1 MIFIKKIFFLFLFV
15 TMTIVFF
22 YYTINIFY
30 GDYSFS
36 EIRKLEKD
44 LKNLKSSNEKIDK
57 ENKILFEKY
66 SNINDNKSD

>member
-1 MIFIKKIFFLFLFV
+1 MIFIKKNFFLFLFI

-44 LKNLKSSNEKIDK
+44 LKDLKSSNEKIDK

-66 SNINDNKSD
+66 SNIIDNKSD

>member
-1 MIFIKKIFFLFLFV
+1 MIFIKKNFFLFLFI

-30 GDYSFS
+30 GEYSFS

-44 LKNLKSSNEKIDK
+44 LKDFKSSNEKIDK

>member
-1 MIFIKKIFFLFLFV
+1 MIFIKKNFFLFLFI

-30 GDYSFS
+30 GEYSFS
-36 EIRKLEKD
+36 ELRELKKD
-44 LKNLKSSNEKIDK
+44 LKDLKSSNEKINK

>member
-1 MIFIKKIFFLFLFV
+1 
-15 TMTIVFF
+15 MTIVFF

-30 GDYSFS
+30 GEYSFS

-44 LKNLKSSNEKIDK
+44 LKDLNSSNEKIDK

>member
-1 MIFIKKIFFLFLFV
+1 MIFIKKNFFLFLFI

-30 GDYSFS
+30 GEYSFS

-44 LKNLKSSNEKIDK
+44 LKDLKSSNEKIDN
-57 ENKILFEKY
+57 ENQILFEKY

>member
-1 MIFIKKIFFLFLFV
+1 MIFIKKNFFLFLFI

-30 GDYSFS
+30 GEYSFS

-44 LKNLKSSNEKIDK
+44 LEDLKNSNEKIDK

-66 SNINDNKSD
+66 SNINDN

>member
-1 MIFIKKIFFLFLFV
+1 
-15 TMTIVFF
+15 MTIVFF

-30 GDYSFS
+30 GEYSFS

-44 LKNLKSSNEKIDK
+44 LNDLKSSNEKIDK

>member
-1 MIFIKKIFFLFLFV
+1 MIFIKRNFFLFLFI

>member
-1 MIFIKKIFFLFLFV
+1 MIFIKRNFFLFLFI

-30 GDYSFS
+30 GEYSFS

-44 LKNLKSSNEKIDK
+44 LKDLKSSNEKIDK
-57 ENKILFEKY
+57 ENQILFEKY

>member
-1 MIFIKKIFFLFLFV
+1 MIFIKKKFFLFLFI

-30 GDYSFS
+30 GEYSFS

-44 LKNLKSSNEKIDK
+44 LKDLKSSNEKINK

>member
-1 MIFIKKIFFLFLFV
+1 
-15 TMTIVFF
+15 MTIVFF

-30 GDYSFS
+30 GEYSFS
-36 EIRKLEKD
+36 EIRKLKKD
-44 LKNLKSSNEKIDK
+44 LEGLKSSNEEIDK

>member
-1 MIFIKKIFFLFLFV
+1 MIFIKRNFFLFLFI

-30 GDYSFS
+30 GDYSFT

>member
-1 MIFIKKIFFLFLFV
+1 MIFIKRNFYLFLFI
-15 TMTIVFF
+15 TLTIVFF

>member
-1 MIFIKKIFFLFLFV
+1 MIFIKKNFFLFLFI

-30 GDYSFS
+30 GEYSFS

-44 LKNLKSSNEKIDK
+44 LKDLKSSNEKIDK

-66 SNINDNKSD
+66 SNIIDNKSD

>member
-1 MIFIKKIFFLFLFV
+1 MIFIKKNFFLFLFI

-30 GDYSFS
+30 GEYSFS
-36 EIRKLEKD
+36 EIRKLDKD
-44 LKNLKSSNEKIDK
+44 LKDLKSSNEKIDK

>member
-1 MIFIKKIFFLFLFV
+1 MIFIKKNFFLFLFI

-30 GDYSFS
+30 GEYSFS

-44 LKNLKSSNEKIDK
+44 LKDLKSSNEKIDK
-57 ENKILFEKY
+57 ENQILFEKY

>member
-1 MIFIKKIFFLFLFV
+1 MIFIKKNFFLFLFI

-30 GDYSFS
+30 GEYSFS

-44 LKNLKSSNEKIDK
+44 LNDLKSSNEKIDK

>member
-1 MIFIKKIFFLFLFV
+1 MVFTRKNFFLFLLI

-30 GDYSFS
+30 GEYSFS

-44 LKNLKSSNEKIDK
+44 LKDLKSSNEKIDK

>member
-1 MIFIKKIFFLFLFV
+1 MIFIKRNFFLFLFI

-30 GDYSFS
+30 GEYSFS

-44 LKNLKSSNEKIDK
+44 LKDLKSSNEKIDK

>member
-1 MIFIKKIFFLFLFV
+1 MIFIKKNFFLFLFII
-15 TMTIVFF
+15 MTIVFF

-30 GDYSFS
+30 GEYSFS

-44 LKNLKSSNEKIDK
+44 LKDLKSSNEKIDK

>member
-1 MIFIKKIFFLFLFV
+1 MVFTRKNFFLFLLI

-30 GDYSFS
+30 GEYSFS

-44 LKNLKSSNEKIDK
+44 LKDLKSSNEKLNK

>member
-1 MIFIKKIFFLFLFV
+1 MIFIKKNFFSFLFI

-30 GDYSFS
+30 GEYSFS

-44 LKNLKSSNEKIDK
+44 LKDLKSSNEKIDK

>member
-1 MIFIKKIFFLFLFV
+1 MVFTRKNFFLFLFI

-30 GDYSFS
+30 GEYSFS

-44 LKNLKSSNEKIDK
+44 LKDLKSSNEKIDK

>member
-1 MIFIKKIFFLFLFV
+1 MIFIKKNFFLFLFI

-30 GDYSFS
+30 GEYSFS

-57 ENKILFEKY
+57 ENQILFEKY

>member
-1 MIFIKKIFFLFLFV
+1 MIFIKRNFFLFLFI

-44 LKNLKSSNEKIDK
+44 LKNLKSSNEKINK

>member
-1 MIFIKKIFFLFLFV
+1 MIFIKKKFFLFLFI

-30 GDYSFS
+30 GEYSFS

-44 LKNLKSSNEKIDK
+44 LKDLKSSNEKIDK

>member
-1 MIFIKKIFFLFLFV
+1 MIFIKKNFFLFLFI

-30 GDYSFS
+30 GEYSFS
-36 EIRKLEKD
+36 EIRELKKD
-44 LKNLKSSNEKIDK
+44 LKDLKSSNEKINK

-66 SNINDNKSD
+66 SNSNANKSD

>member
-1 MIFIKKIFFLFLFV
+1 MIFIKKNFFLFLFI

-30 GDYSFS
+30 GEYSFS

-44 LKNLKSSNEKIDK
+44 LKDLKSSNEKIYK

>member
-1 MIFIKKIFFLFLFV
+1 MIFIKKNFFLFLFI

>member
-1 MIFIKKIFFLFLFV
+1 MIFTRKNFFLFLFI

-44 LKNLKSSNEKIDK
+44 LKDLKSSNEKIDK

>member
-1 MIFIKKIFFLFLFV
+1 MIFIKKNFFLFLFI
-15 TMTIVFF
+15 TMMIVFF

-30 GDYSFS
+30 GEYSFS

-44 LKNLKSSNEKIDK
+44 LKDLKSSNEKIDK

>member
-1 MIFIKKIFFLFLFV
+1 MVFTRKNFFLFLLI
-15 TMTIVFF
+15 TMTTVFF

-57 ENKILFEKY
+57 ENKFLFEKY

>member
-1 MIFIKKIFFLFLFV
+1 MIFIKKNFFLFLFI

-30 GDYSFS
+30 GEYSFS

-44 LKNLKSSNEKIDK
+44 LKDLKSSNEKINK

>member
-1 MIFIKKIFFLFLFV
+1 
-15 TMTIVFF
+15 MTIVFF

-30 GDYSFS
+30 GEYSFS
-36 EIRKLEKD
+36 EIRKLKKD
-44 LKNLKSSNEKIDK
+44 LKDLKSSNEKIDK

>member
-1 MIFIKKIFFLFLFV
+1 MIFIKKNFFLFLFI

-30 GDYSFS
+30 GEYSFS
-36 EIRKLEKD
+36 EIRKLKKD
-44 LKNLKSSNEKIDK
+44 LKDLKSSNEKIDK

>member
-1 MIFIKKIFFLFLFV
+1 MIFIKKNFFLFLFII
-15 TMTIVFF
+15 MTIVFF

-30 GDYSFS
+30 GEYSFS

-44 LKNLKSSNEKIDK
+44 LKDLKSSNEKINK

>member
-1 MIFIKKIFFLFLFV
+1 MIFIKKNFFLFLFI

-30 GDYSFS
+30 GEYSFS
-36 EIRKLEKD
+36 EIRKLKKD
-44 LKNLKSSNEKIDK
+44 LKDLKSSNEKINK

>member
-1 MIFIKKIFFLFLFV
+1 MVFTRKNFFLFLLI

-44 LKNLKSSNEKIDK
+44 LKDLKSSNEKIDK

-66 SNINDNKSD
+66 SNIIDNKSD

>member
-1 MIFIKKIFFLFLFV
+1 MIFIKRNFFLFLFI

-44 LKNLKSSNEKIDK
+44 LKDLKSSNEKINK